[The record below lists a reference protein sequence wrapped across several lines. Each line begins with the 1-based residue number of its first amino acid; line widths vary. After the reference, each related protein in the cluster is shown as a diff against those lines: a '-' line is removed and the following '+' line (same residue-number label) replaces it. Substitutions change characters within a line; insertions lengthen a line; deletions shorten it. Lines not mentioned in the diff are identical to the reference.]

1 MTPEETLTLHRD
13 ALVIDSHNDSIV
25 AHIRRGNL
33 GLGGEQGAERA
44 GRAGVVAYLRQYL
57 SPLGEGIQLDIP
69 RMRAGGLDAA
79 FFAVDTTRPW
89 GNHLLYAM
97 DALGYLIREVEEH
110 PADLRIARR
119 AADIARAKA
128 EGKLAV
134 LLAIENSN
142 ALEQSPHVLPLLY
155 QLGVRTL
162 TLTHS
167 DRAWAGDGCEVEN
180 GGGLTRFGK
189 MVVAQMNELG
199 MLVDV
204 SHLNERGFWD
214 VVSCSEAPLIASH
227 SCCRSLCDH
236 PRNLSDEQLQALAE
250 KGGVVGLTFV
260 PSFVDAHTPSLE
272 RFLDHLDHAVQVGG
286 IDSVGLGSD
295 FDGGGDLL
303 PDATAYPEITL
314 GLAERG
320 YPAEAIR
327 KVLGENH
334 LRLLRRTIG

>member
-1 MTPEETLTLHRD
+1 MTREETLALHRE
-13 ALVIDSHNDSIV
+13 ALVVDSHNDSIV

-33 GLGGEQGAERA
+33 GLAGERGPERA
-44 GRAGVVAYLRQYL
+44 YRAGVVAHLRQYL
-57 SPLGEGIQLDIP
+57 HPLGEGIQLDIP
-69 RMRAGGLDAA
+69 RMRQGGIDAG

-110 PADLRIARR
+110 PADLLIARR
-119 AADIARAKA
+119 AADLIQAKG
-128 EGKLAV
+128 ESKLAV
-134 LLAIENSN
+134 VLAIENSN

-155 QLGVRTL
+155 QIGVRTM

-180 GGGLTRFGK
+180 GGGLTSFGK
-189 MVVAQMNELG
+189 KVVAQMNELG

-214 VVSCSEAPLIASH
+214 VLACCQAPLIASH
-227 SCCRSLCDH
+227 SCCRHLCDH
-236 PRNLSDEQLQALAE
+236 PRNLSDEQLRALAE

-260 PSFVDAHTPSLE
+260 PSFVDARAPSLA
-272 RFLDHLDHAVQVGG
+272 RFLDHLDHAVQVAG

-303 PDATAYPEITL
+303 PDAAVYPEITV

-320 YPAEAIR
+320 YTPEAIR
-327 KVLGENH
+327 KILGQNH
-334 LRLLRRTIG
+334 LRLLQRTIG

>member
-1 MTPEETLTLHRD
+1 MTPEEALALHRE

-33 GLGGEQGAERA
+33 GLGGERGPERA
-44 GRAGVVAYLRQYL
+44 SRAGAVAYLRQYL
-57 SPLGEGIQLDIP
+57 YPLGEGIQLNIP
-69 RMRAGGLDAA
+69 KMREGGLDAA

-97 DALGYLIREVEEH
+97 DALGYFVQEVEEH
-110 PADLRIARR
+110 AADLLIARR
-119 AADIARAKA
+119 AGDIVQAKSQ
-128 EGKLAV
+128 GKLAAI
-134 LLAIENSN
+134 LAIENSN

-180 GGGLTRFGK
+180 GGGLTAFGK
-189 MVVAQMNELG
+189 RVVAQMDELG

-214 VVSCSEAPLIASH
+214 VVECSQAPFIASH

-236 PRNLSDEQLQALAE
+236 PRNLGDEQLRALAE
-250 KGGVVGLTFV
+250 KGGVVALTFV
-260 PSFVDAHTPSLE
+260 PVFVEARTPSLE
-272 RFLDHLDHAVQVGG
+272 RFLDHLDHAVQVAG
-286 IDSVGLGSD
+286 IGCVGLGSD

-303 PDATAYPEITL
+303 PDAAAYPQITA
-314 GLAERG
+314 GMAGRG
-320 YPAEAIR
+320 YSAEAIR

-334 LRLLRRTIG
+334 LRLLRQVIG

>member
-1 MTPEETLTLHRD
+1 MTREEALRLHRE

-33 GLGGEQGAERA
+33 GLAGEQGPERA
-44 GRAGVVAYLRQYL
+44 GRAGAVAYLRQYL
-57 SPLGEGIQLDIP
+57 SPLGQGIQLDIP
-69 RMRAGGLDAA
+69 RMRAGGLGAA

-97 DALGYLIREVEEH
+97 DALGYFAQEVEEH
-110 PADLRIARR
+110 DADITIARR
-119 AADIARAKA
+119 AADIAQAKSQ
-128 EGKLAV
+128 GKLAAV
-134 LLAIENSN
+134 LAIENSN
-142 ALEQSPHVLPLLY
+142 ALEQSLHVLPLFY
-155 QLGVRTL
+155 QLGVRAM

-180 GGGLTRFGK
+180 GGGLTGFGRR
-189 MVVAQMNELG
+189 VVARMNELG

-214 VVSCSEAPLIASH
+214 VVECCRAPFIASH

-236 PRNLSDEQLQALAE
+236 PRNLTDEQLRALAE

-260 PSFVDAHTPSLE
+260 PAFVEARSPTLE
-272 RFLDHLDHAVQVGG
+272 RLLDHLEHAVQVGG
-286 IDSVGLGSD
+286 IDCVGLGSD

-303 PDATAYPEITL
+303 PDAAAYPEITA
-314 GLAERG
+314 GLAGRG
-320 YPAEAIR
+320 YEAQAIR
-327 KVLGENH
+327 QILGENH
-334 LRLLRRTIG
+334 LRLLRETIG